1 MATINTRFTTALV
14 YAWCLMALAPTA
26 LTGQDALA
34 RAKDLYA
41 AAEYAEALAAL
52 NKIENP
58 SGGIEFDQYRA
69 LCLLALGRNDEAS
82 KVIQQ
87 IAEKDPSFEP
97 AQVSPRVQSTFR
109 DVRRRVLPALVR
121 QTYADAKSAFDSG
134 AADRAKSG
142 FQKVIAQLDAL
153 DKLGSRES
161 NDLRVLSN
169 GFLDLIAQTA
179 KAAAPPP
186 PPPPAPTPA
195 TPSEPAVYTLGAVGV
210 TPPIAIS
217 QAPPPW
223 HPTRQ
228 DTMAY
233 EGVLTILIDETG
245 TATVVSIT
253 GRLKPNYEAQLRR
266 AVSGWKF
273 QPATKDR
280 VPVKY
285 RKTVAI
291 RLAPIQEAPE

>member
-1 MATINTRFTTALV
+1 MATVSTRFATALV
-14 YAWCLMALAPTA
+14 WCLLALAPTV
-26 LTGQDALA
+26 LSGQDALA

-41 AAEYAEALAAL
+41 GAEYAEALATL
-52 NKIENP
+52 NKIENA
-58 SGGIEFDQYRA
+58 GGIEYDQYRA

-87 IAEKDPSFEP
+87 IVEKDPSFEP

-109 DVRRRVLPALVR
+109 DVRRRVLPSLVR
-121 QTYADAKSAFDSG
+121 QTYADAKTAFDGG
-134 AADRAKSG
+134 ANDRAKVG

-161 NDLRVLSN
+161 SDLRVLSS

-179 KAAAPPP
+179 KAVAPPL

-195 TPSEPAVYTLGAVGV
+195 TPEPAVYTLGAIGV
-210 TPPIAIS
+210 TAPVAIS

-228 DTMAY
+228 DTTPY

-245 TATVVSIT
+245 AATVVSIT
-253 GRLKPNYEAQLRR
+253 GMLRPNYQALLRR
-266 AVSGWKF
+266 AVTSWKF
-273 QPATKDR
+273 QPATKNG

-291 RLAPIQEAPE
+291 RLAPIGEAPE

>member
-1 MATINTRFTTALV
+1 MATISTRFTRALV
-14 YAWCLMALAPTA
+14 YAWCLVALAPTV

-41 AAEYAEALAAL
+41 AAEYAEALATL

-58 SGGIEFDQYRA
+58 SGIEFDQYRA

-82 KVIQQ
+82 RVIQQ
-87 IAEKDPSFEP
+87 IVEKDPSFEP

-109 DVRRRVLPALVR
+109 DVRRRVLPSLVR
-121 QTYADAKSAFDSG
+121 QTYADAKSAYDAG
-134 AADRAKSG
+134 QAERAKSG

-161 NDLRVLSN
+161 NDLRVLST
-169 GFLDLIAQTA
+169 GFLDLITQTA
-179 KAAAPPP
+179 KPVAPPTP
-186 PPPPAPTPA
+186 PPQPASTPA
-195 TPSEPAVYTLGAVGV
+195 TPPEPAVYALGAIGV
-210 TPPIAIS
+210 TPPVTVS
-217 QAPPPW
+217 QPMPPW

-228 DTMAY
+228 DTRTVEAVM
-233 EGVLTILIDETG
+233 TILIDETG
-245 TATVVSIT
+245 AATVVSIT
-253 GRLKPNYEAQLRR
+253 GMLRPNYEAQLRR
-266 AVSGWKF
+266 AVNGWKY

-285 RKTVAI
+285 RKAVGI
-291 RLAPIQEAPE
+291 RLAPYGEAPQ